1 MHAVIELY
9 SINVHDILLSAF
21 VDCGIIED
29 LICGLIDV
37 IVNVPVRYHKIRF
50 FFSNFRIIEFVNL
63 IY

>member
-9 SINVHDILLSAF
+9 SINVHDLLLSAF

-50 FFSNFRIIEFVNL
+50 FFF
-63 IY
+63 

>member
-9 SINVHDILLSAF
+9 SFNVHVFLLSAF
-21 VDCGIIED
+21 VDSGIIED

>member
-9 SINVHDILLSAF
+9 SFNVHDLLLSAF

-29 LICGLIDV
+29 LICGLVDV

-50 FFSNFRIIEFVNL
+50 FFLILELLNL
-63 IY
+63 LI

>member
-9 SINVHDILLSAF
+9 SFNVHVFLLSAF

-50 FFSNFRIIEFVNL
+50 FL
-63 IY
+63 